1 MLSYLGGAGGYGD
14 AVNKAVS
21 SSEKCN
27 YLLPAWRFWL
37 SLQFIWWA
45 LFCPL
50 FLLWAYRA
58 MARASIASSTGAR
71 VQKCVVS
78 ENVIHLCSPAGGF
91 QAVLLLYQLLSGEW
105 SVKTAAR
112 ITAASLVDQEN
123 KTLRNDAHFLC
134 NFFPWKSSY
143 LPSVYVS
150 SMMAEFIFADKN
162 EGIRWI
168 SFSWLFFSPAS
179 AGTKS
184 CSFVS
189 R

>member
-1 MLSYLGGAGGYGD
+1 MVCYLGGAGGYRD

-45 LFCPL
+45 FFCPV
-50 FLLWAYRA
+50 FLLWAYWA

-71 VQKCVVS
+71 VQKCVVP
-78 ENVIHLCSPAGGF
+78 ENVIHLCSPAGGC

-112 ITAASLVDQEN
+112 ITAASLKSREN
-123 KTLRNDAHFLC
+123 KNLEKRC
-134 NFFPWKSSY
+134 
-143 LPSVYVS
+143 
-150 SMMAEFIFADKN
+150 
-162 EGIRWI
+162 
-168 SFSWLFFSPAS
+168 SFSL
-179 AGTKS
+179 
-184 CSFVS
+184 
-189 R
+189 